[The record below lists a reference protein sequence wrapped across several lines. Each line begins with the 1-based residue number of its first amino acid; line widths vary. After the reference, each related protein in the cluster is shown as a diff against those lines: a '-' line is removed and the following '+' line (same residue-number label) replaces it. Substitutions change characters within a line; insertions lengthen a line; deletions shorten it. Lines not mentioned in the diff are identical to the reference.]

1 MKPPVSQYKY
11 ITNAFA
17 VHLYALGQI
26 NEYRR
31 PGEKPYVYKPISD
44 PEPEGGDDDFGM
56 YVHRHGDNMMLI
68 YYLVITH
75 STGDTPAVSRQKEQE
90 ARETAKKRDPR
101 VKLGMYDVVNML
113 VLRY

>member
-1 MKPPVSQYKY
+1 
-11 ITNAFA
+11 
-17 VHLYALGQI
+17 
-26 NEYRR
+26 
-31 PGEKPYVYKPISD
+31 
-44 PEPEGGDDDFGM
+44 
-56 YVHRHGDNMMLI
+56 MMLI